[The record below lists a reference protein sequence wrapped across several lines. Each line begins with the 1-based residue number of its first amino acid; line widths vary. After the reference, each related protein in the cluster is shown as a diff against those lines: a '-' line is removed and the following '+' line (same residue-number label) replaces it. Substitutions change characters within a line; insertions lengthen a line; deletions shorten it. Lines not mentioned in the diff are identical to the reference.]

1 MLSDYEAGKLAK
13 LLLKNQKVKAVLER
27 APSLGMKNWYLGA
40 GCISQTAWNVLHGF
54 PPESNIKDYDLVYF
68 DGSDLSYAAENLFI
82 EKGAS
87 LFRDLQVRVEIKNEA
102 RVHLWYKER
111 FGRSIEPYRSSE
123 DAISAWPTTAT
134 SVGVT
139 FRDGGKHVV
148 FAPFGLSDLFGLVV
162 RPNKRQATKE
172 VYLEKVGRWTTFW
185 PKLRVI
191 PWEEAP

>member
-1 MLSDYEAGKLAK
+1 MLSDYEAGRLRAS
-13 LLLKNQKVKAVLER
+13 LLKNQNVATILER

-40 GCISQTAWNVLHGF
+40 GCISQTVWNELHGF

-68 DGSDLSYAAENLFI
+68 DGSDLSYAAENSFI
-82 EKGAS
+82 ERGAS
-87 LFRDLQVRVEIKNEA
+87 LFRDLRIQVEIKNEA

-111 FGRSIEPYRSSE
+111 FGHAIEPYRSSE
-123 DAISAWPTTAT
+123 DAISSWPTTAT

-139 FRDGGKHVV
+139 VGDGEMFKV
-148 FAPFGLSDLFGLVV
+148 FAPFGLSDLFGLVA
-162 RPNKRQATKE
+162 RPNKKQATKE
-172 VYLEKVGRWTTFW
+172 TYMEKAGRWTSLW